1 MTKSHTDI
9 PCLPKR
15 RTLIFEEGISS
26 LPLALA
32 GVSPLSEL
40 ELVKSPQEIENRN
53 GETSRIIKRLLAI
66 LERQRALIAKL
77 KERSSTTDETETLL
91 DIYETSQALHLDHLK
106 RLQNSD

>member
-1 MTKSHTDI
+1 MPRSETELQMVARHV
-9 PCLPKR
+9 R
-15 RTLIFEEGISS
+15 EG
-26 LPLALA
+26 
-32 GVSPLSEL
+32 E
-40 ELVKSPQEIENRN
+40 
-53 GETSRIIKRLLAI
+53 AI